1 MAGQY
6 KKHQVANFTTTM
18 LSAGIASL
26 PVFSIKI
33 EKQPCESRM
42 N

>member
-26 PVFSIKI
+26 PIFFHQNRKATL
-33 EKQPCESRM
+33 
-42 N
+42 